1 MRYKIFL
8 ANGPVNITSSKDDD
22 DDDDDDDENW
32 L

>member
-1 MRYKIFL
+1 MRYKIFV
-8 ANGPVNITSSKDDD
+8 ANDPVNIALGK

>member
-22 DDDDDDDENW
+22 DDDDDDENW

>member
-22 DDDDDDDENW
+22 DDDDDENW